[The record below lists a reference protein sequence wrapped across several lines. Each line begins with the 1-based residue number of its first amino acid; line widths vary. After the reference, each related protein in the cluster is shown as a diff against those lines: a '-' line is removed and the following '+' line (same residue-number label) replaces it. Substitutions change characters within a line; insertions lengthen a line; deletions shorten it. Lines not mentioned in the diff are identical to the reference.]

1 MRPKTSIQ
9 KYEIPKNCPF
19 PLPFLTVI
27 AFHRVK
33 KSPLIIGIVYRILKI
48 TSEQLFPFNESE
60 LSHSAN
66 CRYNLRLFRLFR
78 GDSSGMDKSSSA
90 KCLLYSDV
98 EKGEP
103 SPTGTARTKKK
114 QRRKRQSRSWGFSF
128 HKHFTAFF
136 YLFLFFNYFTLSFFP
151 ILFLPS
157 KLTHTHTHDPHQRPT
172 THTHYPRHLATLA
185 RYSALSVRM
194 RLFNEVEI

>member
-1 MRPKTSIQ
+1 MSSYFHSASQ
-9 KYEIPKNCPF
+9 SCP
-19 PLPFLTVI
+19 
-27 AFHRVK
+27 
-33 KSPLIIGIVYRILKI
+33 IL
-48 TSEQLFPFNESE
+48 
-60 LSHSAN
+60 SAN

-98 EKGEP
+98 AKGEP

-114 QRRKRQSRSWGFSF
+114 QRRKRQSRSWRLWF

-136 YLFLFFNYFTLSFFP
+136 YLFLFFNYFTLSFFSV
-151 ILFLPS
+151 LFLPTT
-157 KLTHTHTHDPHQRPT
+157 LTHTHTHTHDPRPTPTTHDPRPT
-172 THTHYPRHLATLA
+172 TFSYTRK

-194 RLFNEVEI
+194 RLFKLD